1 MGCRGHRLIVTT
13 AMPRPGSL
21 PVRPTCRVIV
31 DNDWTGDPDGLVG
44 LAHHLLS
51 PSNEVVLVTSSRLAD
66 MFVHDRGSPAHGA
79 DLAAEVVALSG
90 AAAPRIAAGSPTWFA
105 DGASSDAADAIVEVA
120 RSQPQGSDTPL
131 LLVCAGPLTNVA
143 QALAQDPGISALLT
157 LVWVGGALDGGFEY
171 NRDTDPAAAEFVF
184 ARPDLQIVQFPVEA
198 YRQVAC
204 SVAELEWELG
214 HATGELG
221 ERLWQAFL
229 DLPLPDFVRLGGT
242 WALGDSCP
250 LLLTALSGDSS
261 EARDAVHPGVAARR
275 TVYTRVDGR
284 LIVADFLAKLRLQA
298 SGSV

>member
-1 MGCRGHRLIVTT
+1 
-13 AMPRPGSL
+13 MPKPGSL
-21 PVRPTCRVIV
+21 PVRPACRVIV

-51 PSNEVVLVTSSRLAD
+51 PSNEVVLVTSSRLAEV
-66 MFVHDRGSPAHGA
+66 FAHDAGSPAHGA
-79 DLAAEVVALSG
+79 ELAAEVVALSG
-90 AAAPRIAAGSPTWFA
+90 ATAPRIAVGSSTWFA
-105 DGASSDAADAIVEVA
+105 DGAPSDAADAIVEVA
-120 RSQPQGSDTPL
+120 RAHPQDADTPL
-131 LLVCAGPLTNVA
+131 VLVCAGPLTNVA
-143 QALAQDPGISALLT
+143 QAIAQDPGICALLT
-157 LVWVGGALDGGFEY
+157 LVWVGGSLGEGFEY
-171 NRDTDPAAAEFVF
+171 NRDTDAPAAEFVF
-184 ARPDLQIVQFPVEA
+184 SRPDLEIVQFPLEA